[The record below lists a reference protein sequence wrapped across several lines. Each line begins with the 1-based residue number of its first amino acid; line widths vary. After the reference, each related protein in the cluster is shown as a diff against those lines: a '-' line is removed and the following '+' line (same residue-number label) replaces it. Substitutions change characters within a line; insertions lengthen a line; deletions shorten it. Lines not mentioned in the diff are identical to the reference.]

1 MPHLLLFVGMPHI
14 LAGERFGVPSGN
26 RKAGKRMRATLNLI
40 MTVFQMHRIPRTQQ
54 IPDRLA
60 DGRPF
65 CYRVRASHRVEIVIK
80 IDRKPHKCTMV

>member
-1 MPHLLLFVGMPHI
+1 
-14 LAGERFGVPSGN
+14 
-26 RKAGKRMRATLNLI
+26 MRGAPNLI

-80 IDRKPHKCTMV
+80 FDL